1 MCKADESLD
10 GAVPHFLPLGLVEKE
25 IYQRRL
31 VRGMPVFFELQV
43 FSEKLAQLADEFVSR
58 HAEAAD
64 AEKRRRRYQSIAVA
78 AQQLQFA
85 LQSLS
90 EHEMGALAESQT
102 TAFSDYVKRLPD
114 YERDYNLGYA
124 YKAAG
129 EKYAARKA
137 SSMLTWQDLRW
148 VYDGSKKLAQGRK
161 RGRQTNRAE
170 QWAAREFV
178 MLCLQAG
185 WSPLQIANSGTE
197 KRSSQNPIPSDTV
210 RCLAA
215 VIAHQG
221 VPPQLALVKAQSAL
235 RALRNGFAHQQW
247 EQIWGEEFHSVSYT
261 VSLQQMRPVGEF
273 EIGEIPHF
281 GPTLAKSIK
290 VVDIKSALPRLV

>member
-1 MCKADESLD
+1 MCKADESPD

-31 VRGMPVFFELQV
+31 ERGMPVFVDLEA
-43 FSEKLAQLADEFVSR
+43 FSEELARLADTYVSR
-58 HAEAAD
+58 HID
-64 AEKRRRRYQSIAVA
+64 ASELEKRRRRYQSIAAA

-85 LQSLS
+85 LRSLS
-90 EHEMGALAESQT
+90 EHEMDTLAEAQK
-102 TAFSDYVKRLPD
+102 TAFSEYFNDLPD
-114 YERDYNLGYA
+114 YEGHNIGYDYL
-124 YKAAG
+124 AAG
-129 EKYAARKA
+129 ETFDARKA
-137 SSMLTWQDLRW
+137 SCILKWQDLRW
-148 VYDGSKKLAQGRK
+148 VYDGSQKLSQGRK
-161 RGRQTNRAE
+161 RGRQINSAE

-185 WSPLQIANSGTE
+185 WSPLQVANSGTE
-197 KRSSQNPIPSDTV
+197 KRSSHNPIPSDTV

-281 GPTLAKSIK
+281 GPTLAK
-290 VVDIKSALPRLV
+290 